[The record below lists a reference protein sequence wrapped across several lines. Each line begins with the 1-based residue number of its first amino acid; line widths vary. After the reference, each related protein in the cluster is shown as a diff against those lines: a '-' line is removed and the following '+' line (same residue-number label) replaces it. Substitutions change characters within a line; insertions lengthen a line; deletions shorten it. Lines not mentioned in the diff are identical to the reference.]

1 MNWLRQLIRSLIRE
15 QYSIAYSTTVVEDL
29 KDRIRAL
36 ERRQSEL
43 RVDAH
48 QIAESTVHKIIDTEE
63 FLDKTVARLL
73 KKQL

>member
-1 MNWLRQLIRSLIRE
+1 MNWLRRLIRKLIQE
-15 QYSIAYSTTVVEDL
+15 EYSIAYSTTVVEDL
-29 KDRIRAL
+29 KERIRAL
-36 ERRQSEL
+36 ERRQGEL

-48 QIAESTVHKIIDTEE
+48 QIAESTVHKIVDTEE

>member
-29 KDRIRAL
+29 EDRIRAL

-43 RVDAH
+43 RVDVH
-48 QIAESTVHKIIDTEE
+48 QIAESTTHKIVSTEK
-63 FLDKTVARLL
+63 FLDDIVARLL